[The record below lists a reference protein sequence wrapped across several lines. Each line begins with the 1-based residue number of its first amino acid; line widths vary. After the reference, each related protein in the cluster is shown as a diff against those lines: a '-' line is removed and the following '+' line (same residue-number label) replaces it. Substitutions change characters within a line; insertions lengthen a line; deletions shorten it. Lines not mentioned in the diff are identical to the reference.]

1 MDGGLQ
7 APTLPFFA
15 SSSNVNTCIVIS
27 SIAGLVLSYIMHR
40 DDSRERICAGNV
52 LFQQFRN

>member
-15 SSSNVNTCIVIS
+15 SSSNVSTCSIKL
-27 SIAGLVLSYIMHR
+27 SIAKLDPGYIMH
-40 DDSRERICAGNV
+40 
-52 LFQQFRN
+52 